1 VSPPSQHQLPE
12 LLALLAH
19 DLRNPLS
26 ALLTNINF
34 VRSTVKD
41 RSSEVDEALSDSA
54 LSCTILGFFIGN
66 LDVLSR
72 SLSDSMPPRRPTA
85 ARQAASEAMLRLGP
99 QAALL
104 GVEVE
109 MVAGPHAPRL
119 LVDPGFFGRALDN
132 LIANSLQYS
141 PHKGKVRI
149 ECSSRKDRGLL
160 TFIDDGPSVPLDLRE
175 LALKAEGQNAAKQRY
190 EARYGRGLGLYC
202 AAEAARISGAE
213 VTIGERSGCSL
224 LEISAPLAP

>member
-1 VSPPSQHQLPE
+1 VSPPPLSELPD

-34 VRSTVKD
+34 VRSTVKPGT
-41 RSSEVDEALSDSA
+41 SEVDEALSDSA
-54 LSCTILGFFIGN
+54 LSCAILGFFIGN

-72 SLSDSMPPRRPTA
+72 SLADSQTARRPTL
-85 ARQAASEAMLRLGP
+85 ARQAASEAALRLGP

-109 MVAGPHAPRL
+109 IVPGPHAPRL
-119 LVDPGFFGRALDN
+119 LVDPSFFGRALDN
-132 LIANSLQYS
+132 LVANALQYS

-149 ECSSRKDRGLL
+149 ECSARKERGVL
-160 TFIDDGPSVPLDLRE
+160 TVVDDGPSVPSDLRE
-175 LALKAEGQNAAKQRY
+175 VALTAQGQNVAKQTY

-213 VTIGERSGCSL
+213 VTICERSGRSA